1 MRSIAAE
8 HLRTLRNAV
17 AISKLVLE
25 LSIPTRK
32 HGVRTQFR
40 CPLCQ
45 GFATAMNP
53 RTNLARCFRCRRNFN
68 TIELVIA
75 ERRVSFLDAVST
87 IERLAVLAPRT
98 LESPTLAQNQPKSLK
113 EPLESK
119 KHPSGCPAIE
129 TSRVDSTQTTWQ
141 KRRLAPT
148 RTGEGRA
155 LTTSPQPGDPPNQPT
170 R

>member
-1 MRSIAAE
+1 MRRIADE

-25 LSIPTRK
+25 LSIPTQK

-45 GFATAMNP
+45 DFATALNP
-53 RTNLARCFRCRRNFN
+53 RTHLARCFRCRRNFN
-68 TIELVIA
+68 TIDLVIA
-75 ERRVSFLDAVST
+75 ERRVSFLDAVSA
-87 IERLAVLAPRT
+87 IERFAVVAPRT
-98 LESPTLAQNQPKSLK
+98 LEPPTPAQNRPKSLK
-113 EPLESK
+113 EPVESK

-141 KRRLAPT
+141 KERLGSP
-148 RTGEGRA
+148 RSSGLLFPES
-155 LTTSPQPGDPPNQPT
+155 SPQPAEHAIQHHH
-170 R
+170 